1 MSIKLIFDRFLHL
14 ISVPTCVCCK
24 ERLDF
29 NETALCPKCSA
40 EFEEIKTRNCSKCA
54 KILSECSC
62 STRDLEA
69 HFIKNITKS
78 FRYNPRE
85 ENLSANSLIYS
96 LKRDNRS
103 DVLKKCTE
111 EMCAAILNTHNI
123 TEDFVITNV
132 PRRRRAIVRYGIDHS
147 ELLAKSVAKRLG
159 VKYIRTLKSRAKSEQ
174 KFLTREE
181 RLKNTDFTLL
191 TKESLEGKKIIIVDD
206 IITTGAS
213 VGSAAV
219 MIRALRPK
227 SIYAAALA
235 IAYKD
240 DL

>member
-1 MSIKLIFDRFLHL
+1 MNICELKDRVLFAL
-14 ISVPTCVCCK
+14 SVPKCVCCG
-24 ERLDF
+24 ERLSYG
-29 NETALCPKCSA
+29 EKALCPKCSA

-78 FRYNPRE
+78 FRYNPRK

-103 DVLKKCTE
+103 DVLKKCTD

-174 KFLTREE
+174 KLLTREE

-191 TKESLEGKKIIIVDD
+191 AKESLEGKKIIIVDD